1 MNYVKRLNKTLKIE
15 FHILGNSGN
24 YFNTFFFSQILT
36 KLILKFLIILV
47 YETKIN
53 SIFEN
58 FYNVVCFSFSASCY
72 NCSKMGHIARDCPEN
87 ERTCYVCNK
96 SGHISRQCTMNK
108 NDNRNSKVGI
118 YTFFCYV
125 NIILYSRS

>member
-15 FHILGNSGN
+15 FHILGNFGN
-24 YFNTFFFSQILT
+24 YFNTFFFLSDSDKIN
-36 KLILKFLIILV
+36 F
-47 YETKIN
+47 EIN
-53 SIFEN
+53 SIFEH

-118 YTFFCYV
+118 YTFLCYV